1 MRDEQTRRL
10 SAAAT
15 AGRARSKR
23 QPASFRA
30 IGRKFAARPPERPII
45 TTGAPPGAPHRPL
58 APHCMHVLWCGR
70 VLGSSDLLLNGSVC
84 ASPLVSHCWSVL
96 VRQGDRAEHLGL
108 SRQRRRQWLMPKGC
122 KLATREDVDQKS
134 CAERSRC
141 ERDRNAR
148 DSARACRCL
157 RAGVQQH
164 PGKRCKAASTKGRSG
179 PCVHPKADRSA
190 CPATGQAFVWPERR
204 RTLRAATSC
213 WQNPE
218 RVWQLR
224 PYRIVHGSVVYSR

>member
-1 MRDEQTRRL
+1 MRRTSTTGVRDEQTRRR

-15 AGRARSKR
+15 AGRARRKR
-23 QPASFRA
+23 QPASFRP

-58 APHCMHVLWCGR
+58 APHCMVVLWCGR

-134 CAERSRC
+134 CAEAVPRVVSVRESQKRARQCYSLSMPARKCTTASWETRQSSKHKGQERSMCAPKSRLFSLPC
-141 ERDRNAR
+141 NRTSERLA
-148 DSARACRCL
+148 
-157 RAGVQQH
+157 Q
-164 PGKRCKAASTKGRSG
+164 
-179 PCVHPKADRSA
+179 
-190 CPATGQAFVWPERR
+190 RR
-204 RTLRAATSC
+204 RPLRAASAC
-213 WQNPE
+213 WQIPYA
-218 RVWQLR
+218 RVWQL
-224 PYRIVHGSVVYSR
+224 